1 MQISDYVC
9 GVKVSVGEPSK
20 NHLRIEAK
28 HDKIIS
34 TMEMSFMQWQEFKAK
49 IDRIGLLQRVY

>member
-9 GVKVSVGEPSK
+9 GVKVSVSEPSK